1 MKDVNLCDFSEITL
15 VGDMKYLR
23 FIDKKSDKLYL
34 IEDYNPVILEDK
46 VEKIKNFK
54 NIEELKKY
62 FNNSSSRVFEFISA
76 KDMKYYLDT
85 IKAMSDIEK
94 KQLTEIVKQVRN
106 MQITYINFTYFFF
119 ETFDKCLYY
128 SHINKK
134 TGKILL
140 KNLKIINVIK
150 PADIDVIIRDIK
162 AYGAF
167 KYHGNTIKYEDI
179 KEYIDNMLLN
189 PDAKYEWLIKN
200 LRDKMSSEKVLN
212 KIKETHIAEDLKSI
226 DDKKEKVDSIIKK
239 EKDDKPK
246 EKKKKNNL
254 KEKKHGFKNSIWM
267 YCLIGFTAGVLLAA
281 ITIIIGTIV

>member
-1 MKDVNLCDFSEITL
+1 M
-15 VGDMKYLR
+15 
-23 FIDKKSDKLYL
+23 FILFPS
-34 IEDYNPVILEDK
+34 
-46 VEKIKNFK
+46 
-54 NIEELKKY
+54 
-62 FNNSSSRVFEFISA
+62 
-76 KDMKYYLDT
+76 
-85 IKAMSDIEK
+85 
-94 KQLTEIVKQVRN
+94 
-106 MQITYINFTYFFF
+106 
-119 ETFDKCLYY
+119 
-128 SHINKK
+128 NKK